1 MRAGFVSREA
11 GAGLR
16 RNLTLT
22 FAVILTVAVS
32 LTLLGVS
39 LLMRS
44 QVNTMQDYWYDK
56 VEVTV
61 FLCSRG
67 SDAPTCA
74 AGPVSDEQRD
84 LIKGALLSLS
94 PLVEEVFYES
104 KEDAFDRFS
113 EQFAGSAILD
123 SLTAD
128 ALPESFR
135 VKLSDP
141 TQFYLIASSFS
152 DVPGVEEVSDQRAI
166 LEGFFR
172 ILLGLQLIA
181 LAVAGSML
189 VVTVLLTVNTMRLA
203 VFSRRREAEVMRLV
217 GASKLYIQLPFLL
230 EAVASAA
237 LGAALAVA
245 ALASLQHFVIE
256 SILVPSYQ
264 FTAFVGWDAVWEI
277 APILLAVGVLICA
290 LSASL
295 TLRKY
300 LRV

>member
-1 MRAGFVSREA
+1 M
-11 GAGLR
+11 R

-39 LLMRS
+39 LLLRA

-84 LIKGALLSLS
+84 LIEGALLSLS

-104 KEDAFDRFS
+104 KEDAFERFS

-141 TQFYLIASSFS
+141 TQFYLISSSFS

-181 LAVAGSML
+181 LVVAGSML

-230 EAVASAA
+230 EAVASAT
-237 LGAALAVA
+237 LGAALAVV
-245 ALASLQHFVIE
+245 ALASLQHFIIE
-256 SILVPSYQ
+256 SVLVPAYQ
-264 FTAFVGWDAVWEI
+264 FTAFVGWDAVWGI

>member
-22 FAVILTVAVS
+22 FAVVLTIAVS

-39 LLMRS
+39 LMLRA
-44 QVNTMQDYWYDK
+44 QVNAMQDYWYDK
-56 VEVTV
+56 VEVSV

-74 AGPVSDEQRD
+74 GGEVTDDQRE
-84 LIKGALLSLS
+84 LIEGALLSLD

-104 KEDAFDRFS
+104 KEDAFSRFS
-113 EQFAGSAILD
+113 EQFSDSPILG
-123 SLTAD
+123 SLTPD
-128 ALPESFR
+128 SLPESFR

-152 DVPGVEEVSDQRAI
+152 DVPGVEEVSDQRTI

-181 LAVAGSML
+181 LVVAVSML
-189 VVTVLLTVNTMRLA
+189 FVTVLLTVNTMRLA

-217 GASKLYIQLPFLL
+217 GASKLYIQLPFVL
-230 EAVASAA
+230 EAVFSAVA
-237 LGAALAVA
+237 GAALAVVT
-245 ALASLQHFVIE
+245 LASFQYFVIE
-256 SILVPSYQ
+256 NTLVPAYP
-264 FTAFVGWDAVWEI
+264 FTAFIGWDAVWEI
-277 APILLAVGVLICA
+277 VPVLVAVGVLISTLA
-290 LSASL
+290 ASL

>member
-39 LLMRS
+39 LLLRA

-84 LIKGALLSLS
+84 LIEGALLSLS

-104 KEDAFDRFS
+104 KEDAFERFS

-141 TQFYLIASSFS
+141 TQFYLISSSFS

-181 LAVAGSML
+181 LVVAGSML

-230 EAVASAA
+230 EAVASAT
-237 LGAALAVA
+237 LGAALAVV

-256 SILVPSYQ
+256 SVLVPSYQ
-264 FTAFVGWDAVWEI
+264 FTAFVGWDAVWGI